1 MNQTES
7 YEIERVSQILS
18 VLKAAV
24 KKNVTVPEKLRYAPE
39 KLNFN
44 QLPVFQEF
52 RNGGSWGGFD
62 QYGWF
67 QCHFEIPEE
76 TEGCEILHLMTQ
88 NKNSVCTESPLCS
101 LQSDS
106 YAGNSIFTMK
116 NA

>member
-76 TEGCEILHLMTQ
+76 TEGCGLWIEITQ
-88 NKNSVCTESPLCS
+88 IKRDWNEQNTQS
-101 LQSDS
+101 LRQR
-106 YAGNSIFTMK
+106 NQTPMQIFDIYP
-116 NA
+116 AE